1 MLKKL
6 FKNLGPGPLIAAAFI
21 GPGTVTLCTLA
32 GVKFGM
38 SLLWTLLIAVLASIT
53 LQSLV
58 IDIIAID
65 NEELV
70 FIEVKTRSNSLQ
82 QLGEIITT
90 SQQKR
95 IISAADS
102 FIKENKIDLDVR
114 FDMILIEKTIKSYKF
129 THIKEIFFPT
139 FD

>member
-1 MLKKL
+1 MKLGLIGENRAVEFFIEKKYQIIQR
-6 FKNLGPGPLIAAAFI
+6 NW
-21 GPGTVTLCTLA
+21 
-32 GVKFGM
+32 KFNKYE
-38 SLLWTLLIAVLASIT
+38 
-53 LQSLV
+53 

-65 NEELV
+65 NKELV
-70 FIEVKTRSNSLQ
+70 INEVKTRTNSLQ
-82 QLGEIITT
+82 NIKEIITK

-114 FDMILIEKTIKSYKF
+114 FDMILVEKIIKSYKF
-129 THIKEIFFPT
+129 THIKEIFYPT

>member
-1 MLKKL
+1 MKLGLIGENKAIKFLAEKKY
-6 FKNLGPGPLIAAAFI
+6 KIIERNW
-21 GPGTVTLCTLA
+21 
-32 GVKFGM
+32 KYNKYE
-38 SLLWTLLIAVLASIT
+38 
-53 LQSLV
+53 

-65 NEELV
+65 HKELV
-70 FIEVKTRSNSLQ
+70 IIEVKTRTNSLRPIS
-82 QLGEIITT
+82 EIISR

-114 FDMILIEKTIKSYKF
+114 FDIILIEKIIKSYKF
-129 THIKEIFFPT
+129 THIKEIFYPT

>member
-1 MLKKL
+1 MQTRHLKLGLLGESKAVDHLIKKKYQIVERNWKLKKYE
-6 FKNLGPGPLIAAAFI
+6 
-21 GPGTVTLCTLA
+21 
-32 GVKFGM
+32 
-38 SLLWTLLIAVLASIT
+38 
-53 LQSLV
+53 

>member
-1 MLKKL
+1 MKLGLIGENRAVEFLIEKKYQIIQR
-6 FKNLGPGPLIAAAFI
+6 NW
-21 GPGTVTLCTLA
+21 
-32 GVKFGM
+32 KFNKYE
-38 SLLWTLLIAVLASIT
+38 
-53 LQSLV
+53 

-65 NEELV
+65 NRELV
-70 FIEVKTRSNSLQ
+70 IIEVKTRINSLQ
-82 QLGEIITT
+82 NTREIISK

-114 FDMILIEKTIKSYKF
+114 FDMILVEKIIKSYKF
-129 THIKEIFFPT
+129 THIKEIFYPT

>member
-1 MLKKL
+1 MKLGLIGENRAVEFFIEKKYQIIQR
-6 FKNLGPGPLIAAAFI
+6 NW
-21 GPGTVTLCTLA
+21 
-32 GVKFGM
+32 KFNKYE
-38 SLLWTLLIAVLASIT
+38 
-53 LQSLV
+53 

-65 NEELV
+65 NKELV
-70 FIEVKTRSNSLQ
+70 IIEVKMRTNSLQ
-82 QLGEIITT
+82 NIKEIITK

-114 FDMILIEKTIKSYKF
+114 FDMILVEKIIKSYKF
-129 THIKEIFFPT
+129 THIKEIFYPT

>member
-1 MLKKL
+1 MKLRLIGENRAVEFFIEKKYQIIQR
-6 FKNLGPGPLIAAAFI
+6 NW
-21 GPGTVTLCTLA
+21 
-32 GVKFGM
+32 KFNKYE
-38 SLLWTLLIAVLASIT
+38 
-53 LQSLV
+53 

-65 NEELV
+65 NKELV
-70 FIEVKTRSNSLQ
+70 IIEVKTRTNSLQ
-82 QLGEIITT
+82 NIKEIITK

-114 FDMILIEKTIKSYKF
+114 FDMILVEKIIKSYKF
-129 THIKEIFFPT
+129 THIKEIFYPT

>member
-1 MLKKL
+1 MKLGLIGEYRAVDFLIEKNIKL
-6 FKNLGPGPLIAAAFI
+6 FKEIW
-21 GPGTVTLCTLA
+21 
-32 GVKFGM
+32 KFNKYE
-38 SLLWTLLIAVLASIT
+38 
-53 LQSLV
+53 

-65 NEELV
+65 NKELV
-70 FIEVKTRSNSLQ
+70 IVEVKTRTNSLQ
-82 QLGEIITT
+82 NIKEIITK

-114 FDMILIEKTIKSYKF
+114 FDMILVEKIIKSYKF
-129 THIKEIFFPT
+129 THIKKIFYPT

>member
-1 MLKKL
+1 MKLGLIWENRAVEFFIEKKYQIIQR
-6 FKNLGPGPLIAAAFI
+6 NW
-21 GPGTVTLCTLA
+21 
-32 GVKFGM
+32 KFNKYE
-38 SLLWTLLIAVLASIT
+38 
-53 LQSLV
+53 

-65 NEELV
+65 NKELV
-70 FIEVKTRSNSLQ
+70 IIEVKMRTNSLQ
-82 QLGEIITT
+82 NIKEIITK

-114 FDMILIEKTIKSYKF
+114 FDMILVEKIIKSYKF
-129 THIKEIFFPT
+129 THIKEIFYPT

>member
-1 MLKKL
+1 MKLGLIGENRAVEFFIEKKYQIIQR
-6 FKNLGPGPLIAAAFI
+6 NW
-21 GPGTVTLCTLA
+21 
-32 GVKFGM
+32 KFNKHE
-38 SLLWTLLIAVLASIT
+38 
-53 LQSLV
+53 

-65 NEELV
+65 NKELV
-70 FIEVKTRSNSLQ
+70 IIEVKTRTNSLQ
-82 QLGEIITT
+82 NIKEIITK

-114 FDMILIEKTIKSYKF
+114 FDMILVEKIIKSYKF
-129 THIKEIFFPT
+129 THIKEIFYPT

>member
-1 MLKKL
+1 MKLGLIGENRAVEFFYRKKYQIIQR
-6 FKNLGPGPLIAAAFI
+6 NW
-21 GPGTVTLCTLA
+21 
-32 GVKFGM
+32 KFNKYE
-38 SLLWTLLIAVLASIT
+38 
-53 LQSLV
+53 

-65 NEELV
+65 NKELV
-70 FIEVKTRSNSLQ
+70 IIEVKTRTNSLQ
-82 QLGEIITT
+82 NIKEIITK

-114 FDMILIEKTIKSYKF
+114 FDMILVEKIIKSYKF
-129 THIKEIFFPT
+129 THIKEIFYPT

>member
-65 NEELV
+65 T
-70 FIEVKTRSNSLQ
+70 KQRPCMS
-82 QLGEIITT
+82 G
-90 SQQKR
+90 
-95 IISAADS
+95 
-102 FIKENKIDLDVR
+102 
-114 FDMILIEKTIKSYKF
+114 
-129 THIKEIFFPT
+129 
-139 FD
+139 